1 MAKKQLQSADG
12 SLVVPYEN
20 VQNVCICVVIYPLLQ
35 YLLLNDLEICKHH
48 TAYILDESIS
58 AKIRG
63 KLPAYTF
70 PGFPQ
75 TPFYKFWRK
84 IVRAF
89 QALTR
94 DIRHP
99 YLKKA
104 TIYAQD
110 HDIVSILIGKHDY
123 YLLQDAPNIYTALA
137 TDGCVQTMLKIKKQ
151 QSLRGKIETAIYG
164 VPFVYHH
171 GNNDQ
176 CKKMFLTEENDCP
189 ILKEKDYE
197 IRGLKEL
204 WGRASEEKKQFIL
217 DVFDISKE
225 DLQQMQSRPIV
236 FFSQPMAD
244 LLSEQEY
251 VEFIKKIFSHYDHS
265 LLLIKTHPRDHFNY
279 RNFFPDILVFDKP
292 VNVELLF
299 LFNFSFQKAVTISS
313 AAVFSLPETIELDW
327 YGPNIH
333 PKIYAVSGSG
343 ETKLPRSYNQM
354 SL

>member
-1 MAKKQLQSADG
+1 MAKKQLQSEDG
-12 SLVVPYEN
+12 QLVVPYDE

-35 YLLLNDLEICKHH
+35 YLLLNDLETCKHH

-70 PGFPQ
+70 PGFPP
-75 TPFYKFWRK
+75 TPFYKIWRK

-99 YLKKA
+99 YLKTA

-123 YLLQDAPNIYTALA
+123 YLLQDAPNIYSALS
-137 TDGCVQTMLKIKKQ
+137 TEGCIQTQLKEKKQ
-151 QSLRGKIETAIYG
+151 HSLRGKIETFIYG

-171 GNNDQ
+171 GANKQ
-176 CKKMFLTEENDCP
+176 CKRIFLTEKNDCF
-189 ILKEKDYE
+189 LLEGKDCVVN
-197 IRGLKEL
+197 GLKEM
-204 WGRASEEKKQFIL
+204 WADSSEEKKQFIL
-217 DVFDISKE
+217 GVFDISE
-225 DLQQMQSRPIV
+225 ADLQQIQSRPIV
-236 FFSQPMAD
+236 FFSQPVAD
-244 LLSEQEY
+244 LLTEQEY
-251 VEFIKKIFSHYDHS
+251 VDLLERIFSHYDYS
-265 LLLIKTHPRDHFNY
+265 QLLIKTHPRDHFNY
-279 RNFFPDILVFDKP
+279 VKYFPDIVVFDKP
-292 VNVELLF
+292 VNVELLS
-299 LFNFSFQKAVTISS
+299 LFNFSFTKAVTISS
-313 AAVFSLPETIELDW
+313 AAVFSLPESIELDW

-333 PKIYAVSGSG
+333 PKIYAVAGSS
-343 ETKLPRSYNQM
+343 ETRIPRTYNQM